1 MEMTT
6 MYKKSESVR
15 GHAAALLTILIW
27 GVTFIS
33 TKILLTAFTPIEIL
47 FIRFLIGY
55 LALWLVCPRRLV
67 LKGFRQEGWFAAAG
81 LCGIA
86 LYYLLENVAL
96 TMTRASNVG
105 VIISVAPLF
114 TALFSWLFLH
124 GPRPGLPFLTGFVI
138 AITGVCLLGL
148 GESTMSVH
156 PMGDLLAVAAAAV
169 WAVYSMLTKVIGGFG
184 YPVVQAT
191 RRTFFYG
198 LCFMLPALFMM
209 DTYPELSRFSEPR
222 YIVNLLFL
230 GAGAS
235 ALCFVTW
242 NAAVRR
248 LGPIQTSVYIYI
260 VPVITATASALILKE
275 PVTAASA
282 GGIALTLT
290 GLFLSG
296 RGGAENGK

>member
-1 MEMTT
+1 
-6 MYKKSESVR
+6 
-15 GHAAALLTILIW
+15 
-27 GVTFIS
+27 
-33 TKILLTAFTPIEIL
+33 
-47 FIRFLIGY
+47 
-55 LALWLVCPRRLV
+55 
-67 LKGFRQEGWFAAAG
+67 
-81 LCGIA
+81 
-86 LYYLLENVAL
+86 
-96 TMTRASNVG
+96 
-105 VIISVAPLF
+105 
-114 TALFSWLFLH
+114 
-124 GPRPGLPFLTGFVI
+124 
-138 AITGVCLLGL
+138 
-148 GESTMSVH
+148 
-156 PMGDLLAVAAAAV
+156 
-169 WAVYSMLTKVIGGFG
+169 
-184 YPVVQAT
+184 
-191 RRTFFYG
+191 
-198 LCFMLPALFMM
+198 MM